1 MSTEPF
7 VIEVNHLV
15 HKYGRTE
22 AVNDLSFQVRRGQC
36 YGFFGRNGAGKTTTI
51 KCLAE
56 PAPPDVGVGP
66 RLRPGPG

>member
-22 AVNDLSFQVRRGQC
+22 AINDLSLRVRRGHLLQRRHDHWP
-36 YGFFGRNGAGKTTTI
+36 GGANGVAQ
-51 KCLAE
+51 AE
-56 PAPPDVGVGP
+56 
-66 RLRPGPG
+66 

>member
-22 AVNDLSFQVRRGQC
+22 AVNDLSQDHYHQM
-36 YGFFGRNGAGKTTTI
+36 
-51 KCLAE
+51 
-56 PAPPDVGVGP
+56 PA
-66 RLRPGPG
+66 